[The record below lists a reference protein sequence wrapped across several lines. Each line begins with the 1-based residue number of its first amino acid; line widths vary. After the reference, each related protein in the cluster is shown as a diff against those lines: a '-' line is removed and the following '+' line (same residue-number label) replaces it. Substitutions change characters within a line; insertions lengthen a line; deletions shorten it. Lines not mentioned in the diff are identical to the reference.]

1 MIKIKNLRKG
11 FINNDV
17 LEDVNISISS
27 PGIYVIVGQSGCGK
41 STLIN
46 ILGLMD
52 NDFEGEYLF
61 FNKDIKELSN
71 KEKELIRFNQI
82 GYIYQNPK
90 FLENES
96 ILVNVEIALSK
107 KIKKEELVKE
117 MKRLNLNMKINKKV
131 SLLSGGERKRLSILI
146 SLLKDAPLL
155 LCDEI
160 TVGLDEENKI
170 LVMDRLVKLS
180 RRKIIIL
187 VTHDVSFI
195 KRYANNIYCLE
206 NKELTILNENEKI
219 NECKNRKNNKL
230 TNKFLAKHVFNH
242 IKEKS
247 GRTLLCS
254 MCMMIALISF
264 GFSMLLTSSL
274 SDSITSSLN
283 SSINDHQI
291 VVSKKE
297 NIALLNKNE
306 SLSKID
312 ISYIK
317 KRYHQYFEFE
327 GVKYMNDFS
336 LFFKDEEY
344 FTLNV
349 NNKYINLKNYDI
361 NKINEFK
368 YFSEEDEFIYTYNYD
383 LQEDEIVLGLTI
395 NQVYTFCNLL
405 NIEYINEMS
414 LLEYFKDNY
423 LEMSINLRNDDW
435 QYEIC
440 VPLKVKGYYVSSEPI
455 IYHTNSLWNEYII
468 EEVLQ
473 LLYSYSLDVIDE
485 IPWTTKKVLYFSI
498 KNNKEMNFIYSYL
511 SDKNMDDY
519 QYGIFKDKD
528 KINVYFLYRHDKGF
542 TKSSLDNMLDEQ
554 LISYNACSSK
564 GYNVIPNAL
573 LQGFSY
579 PTYISNE
586 YKLLEEYIDYNSYSS
601 SNLGEYQSTIL
612 NSTNDKLLSLN
623 ILDSSKSNFVSVKTY
638 INESEKIKGKYPL
651 RYNDV
656 IFSSGLLK
664 RMNLYENNEAFSE
677 KQVYFLTLKEIEYAN
692 GKYKNDFVIEN
703 INITGVIEDE
713 NEYLYVPPFWCNCFL
728 EIILER
734 RYKDYFVEKAVFEY
748 IGDDIEGYMEM
759 LNNKYP
765 KYLFENPFLDYKRK
779 IDETI
784 SYINL
789 GLGIFSSFCLISSL
803 LMVIISSYLF
813 VIDTKKEI
821 GIYTFYGYQ
830 RKSIEKQFKLFG
842 TLLSLYSSFLSS
854 VALVLI
860 MEMLNT
866 GMLGIKV
873 PYNLKSGFS
882 IFLINVIALIIGD
895 ISSYFST
902 RSTLKESPLQQLQEN

>member
-1 MIKIKNLRKG
+1 MIKIRNLRKE
-11 FINNDV
+11 FINNYV
-17 LEDVNISISS
+17 LEDVNINISS

-52 NDFEGEYLF
+52 KDFEGEYLF

-82 GYIYQNPK
+82 GYVYQNPK

-107 KIKKEELVKE
+107 KIKKDDLVKE

-146 SLLKDAPLL
+146 SLLKDTPLL

-160 TVGLDEENKI
+160 TVGLDEDNKI

-180 RRKIIIL
+180 KRKIIIL

-195 KRYANNIYCLE
+195 KRYADNIYYLE
-206 NKELTILNENEKI
+206 NKELTIINENKI
-219 NECKNRKNNKL
+219 RKNNKL
-230 TNKFLAKHVFNH
+230 TNKFLSKHVFNH

-254 MCMMIALISF
+254 MCMMIALIFF

-274 SDSITSSLN
+274 SESITSSLN

-291 VVSKKE
+291 VASKKE
-297 NIALLNKNE
+297 DIALLNKNK
-306 SLSKID
+306 SLSKKD

-317 KRYHQYFEFE
+317 KRYYQYFEFE

-344 FTLNV
+344 FTLNI
-349 NNKYINLKNYDI
+349 NKKYINLKNYDI

-405 NIEYINEMS
+405 NIEYKNEMS
-414 LLEYFKDNY
+414 LLEYFKDNH
-423 LEMSINLRNDDW
+423 LEMSVNLKNDDW
-435 QYEIC
+435 QYEIN

-485 IPWTTKKVLYFSI
+485 IPWTTKKVHYFSI

-511 SDKNMDDY
+511 SDKNVDDF
-519 QYGIFKDKD
+519 QYGFFKDKE

-542 TKSSLDNMLDEQ
+542 TKSSLDNMIDGQ
-554 LISYNACSSK
+554 LISYNTCSSK

-579 PTYISNE
+579 PTFISNE

-623 ILDSSKSNFVSVKTY
+623 ILDASKSNFIPIKTY
-638 INESEKIKGKYPL
+638 IDENKIIKGKYPF

-656 IFSSGLLK
+656 IVSSGLLK
-664 RMNLYENNEAFSE
+664 RMNLYENGGVFSE

-692 GKYKNDFVIEN
+692 GKYKNNFIIED

-713 NEYLYVPPFWCNCFL
+713 DEYLYVSSFWCNTFL
-728 EIILER
+728 EILLER
-734 RYKDYFVEKAVFEY
+734 RYKDYIVEKAVFEY
-748 IGDDIEGYMEM
+748 CGDDIEGYMEM

-779 IDETI
+779 VDETI
-784 SYINL
+784 SYINF
-789 GLGIFSSFCLISSL
+789 GLSVFSSFCLISSL

-813 VIDTKKEI
+813 VRDTKKEI

-830 RKSIEKQFKLFG
+830 RKSIEKQFRLFG

-854 VALVLI
+854 VALVII
-860 MEMLNT
+860 MEMLNI

-873 PYNLKSGFS
+873 PFNLKSGFS
-882 IFLINVIALIIGD
+882 IVLINVIALIIGD
-895 ISSYFST
+895 VSSYFST
-902 RSTLKESPLQQLQEN
+902 RRTLKESPLQQLQEN